1 MPALSTFR
9 SLASALLLVSVSF
22 PDGAL
27 AESQVDSAAEA
38 AAPPPLRAQVVDS
51 DLGAIAGVRVVLVSE
66 RGRVLARTATG
77 PQGGFRFETV
87 PPEAHALRL
96 SHPDFE
102 DLVQLLGEWKAAYRL
117 VPRRVEQS
125 LTVTATRTPRTSRNI
140 PSAVS
145 VLGEPELGQSPAITV
160 DDALRQIPS
169 FSLFRRSSSLV
180 AHPTSQ
186 GVSLR
191 GIGPS
196 GVSRT
201 LVLWDGTPLN
211 DPFGGWVY
219 WSQLDKSG
227 LERIEVVPG
236 GGSSLY
242 GSSALGGVIQAFS
255 KAPRPPRFE
264 LDLRGGSLGTA
275 RADLL
280 GSVGGE
286 RWSGLV
292 SGSFF
297 RTGGYPVVAP
307 EDRGPVDEPA
317 DSRAYAV
324 RAAAFYQ
331 PDQEAQATLRLEHF
345 GEDRGNGTPLRENAT
360 DMTRFRGF
368 YRRKDDRGREWQL
381 GAYGLTQ
388 TFDSS
393 FTAVPSHRRSEFP
406 TREQQVPSRG
416 AGGSLQWTGLLGQRH
431 LVTSGVDWQWVR
443 GHSRETG
450 YRSGMPAQFQV
461 LGGHQQLGGVYLQ
474 DLVALAPRWQL
485 QLGARLDGWFNHDAV
500 REQVPLP
507 SGTPTR
513 LGFPGRGG
521 GMLSPRGGI
530 SYRATEV
537 LTFRGAVYRSFRAP
551 TLNELYRGFRVG
563 SVVTLPNENLRPETL
578 RGAEAGVDW
587 YGGRRV
593 RGRLTAFWNGLS
605 QAVSNITLETTPALI
620 TRQRQNVGRVA
631 ARGLDADLRLRLN
644 RDWRVRGGYL
654 LADSTF
660 GRFPENPGVESNR
673 LPQVPRHRLTASLS
687 YARPRVLNAFLLAR
701 FLGLQFDD
709 DRNLRPLANTTLLD
723 LQISRR
729 VHRNLILTFAVENLL
744 NRRIPVSN
752 TSVLGIGPPRMTT
765 GGLRLAW

>member
-1 MPALSTFR
+1 MSTFR
-9 SLASALLLVSVSF
+9 SLASALFLVSCLFPLVSLSESET
-22 PDGAL
+22 DAGA
-27 AESQVDSAAEA
+27 AGGGW
-38 AAPPPLRAQVVDS
+38 PPLQAQVLDS
-51 DLGAIAGVRVVLVSE
+51 DRRAIAGVRVLLVTE
-66 RGRVLARTATG
+66 GGRVLAETVTG
-77 PQGGFRFETV
+77 PRGGFQFATV
-87 PPEAHALRL
+87 SPEAHSLRL

-102 DLVQLLGEWKAAYRL
+102 DLLEPLGNWKSAFTL
-117 VPRRVEQS
+117 VPRPVEQA
-125 LTVTATRTPRTSRNI
+125 LTVTATRTPRTGRNI

-160 DDALRQIPS
+160 DDALRRIPS

-219 WSQLDKSG
+219 WSQLDKSS

-255 KAPRPPRFE
+255 RAPRPPRFE

-297 RTGGYPVVAP
+297 HTNGYHVVAP
-307 EDRGPVDEPA
+307 EDRGPVDRPA
-317 DSRAYAV
+317 QSRAYAV
-324 RAAAFYQ
+324 RAAAFHQ
-331 PDQEAQATLRLEHF
+331 PRRGTQGTLRLEHF
-345 GEDRGNGTPLRENAT
+345 GEDRGNGTRLRENAT
-360 DMTRFRGF
+360 DVTRVRAR
-368 YRRKDDRGREWQL
+368 YRRKDDRGREWQI
-381 GAYGLTQ
+381 GAYGLAQ
-388 TFDSS
+388 AFDSS
-393 FTAVPSHRRSEFP
+393 FTAVPSHRQSEFL
-406 TREQQVPSRG
+406 TREQEVPSRSAG
-416 AGGSLQWTGLLGQRH
+416 ASLQWTGPLGQRH
-431 LVTSGVDWQWVR
+431 LVTSGLDWQWVR

-450 YRSGMPAQFQV
+450 YRSGIPAQFQV
-461 LGGHQQLGGVYLQ
+461 LGGHQQLGGIYLQ
-474 DLVALAPRWQL
+474 DLMALAPRWQL

-500 REQVPLP
+500 RDQVPLP
-507 SGTPTR
+507 SGTSTV
-513 LGFPGRGG
+513 LEFPRRGG
-521 GMLSPRGGI
+521 GMLSPRGGV
-530 SYRATEV
+530 SYHATEA

-587 YGGRRV
+587 YGGSRL
-593 RGRLTAFWNGLS
+593 RGRLTAYWNGLS
-605 QAVSNITLETTPALI
+605 QAISNITLETAPALI
-620 TRQRQNVGRVA
+620 TRQRQNVGRVD
-631 ARGLDADLRLRLN
+631 ARGLDADLSLRLN
-644 RDWRVRGGYL
+644 RDWRLRGGYL

-660 GRFPENPGVESNR
+660 GRFLENPGVESNR

-687 YARPRVLNAFLLAR
+687 YARPDVLNAFLMAR
-701 FLGLQFDD
+701 LVGLQFDD
-709 DRNLRPLANTTLLD
+709 DHNLRPLAGTTLLD
-723 LQISRR
+723 LHLSRR
-729 VHRNLILTFAVENLL
+729 VHRNLVLTFAVENLL
-744 NRRIPVSN
+744 DRRVPVSN
-752 TSVLGIGPPRMTT
+752 TSVLGIGPPRMVTA
-765 GGLRLAW
+765 GLRLAW

>member
-1 MPALSTFR
+1 MSTFR
-9 SLASALLLVSVSF
+9 SLVSALFLVSCLF
-22 PDGAL
+22 PAVAP
-27 AESQVDSAAEA
+27 AEHQADSGAEA
-38 AAPPPLRAQVVDS
+38 DTPPPLRAQVLDS
-51 DLGAIAGVRVVLVSE
+51 DLRAIAGVRVMLVSE
-66 RGRVLARTATG
+66 RGRVLAQTASG
-77 PQGGFRFETV
+77 PQGDFQFETV
-87 PPEAHALRL
+87 PPEARALRL

-102 DLVQLLGEWKAAYRL
+102 DLVQPLSGWKTAYTL
-117 VPRRVEQS
+117 VPRRLEQS
-125 LTVTATRTPRTSRNI
+125 LTVTATRTPRTWRDI

-219 WSQLDKSG
+219 WSQLDKSS

-255 KAPRPPRFE
+255 KTPRPPRFE

-297 RTGGYPVVAP
+297 HTDGYQVVAP
-307 EDRGPVDEPA
+307 DDRGPVDVPA
-317 DSRAYAV
+317 SSRAYAV
-324 RAAAFYQ
+324 RAAAFYRPRQ
-331 PDQEAQATLRLEHF
+331 GAQGTLRLEHF
-345 GEDRGNGTPLRENAT
+345 GEDRGNGTLLRENAT
-360 DMTRFRGF
+360 DVTRVRAL

-388 TFDSS
+388 AFDSS
-393 FTAVPSHRRSEFP
+393 FTAVPSHRQSEFL
-406 TREQQVPSRG
+406 TREQRVPSRS
-416 AGGSLQWTGLLGQRH
+416 AGGSLQWTGPLGQRH

-461 LGGHQQLGGVYLQ
+461 LGGSQQLGGVYLQ
-474 DLVALAPRWQL
+474 DLMALAPRWQL

-500 REQVPLP
+500 RDQVRLP
-507 SGTPTR
+507 SGTPTTF
-513 LGFPGRGG
+513 GFPRRGG
-521 GMLSPRGGI
+521 GMLSPRGGV
-530 SYRATEV
+530 SYHASDS

-563 SVVTLPNENLRPETL
+563 NVVTLPNENLRPETL

-587 YGGRRV
+587 YGGPRV
-593 RGRLTAFWNGLS
+593 RGRLTAYWNGLS
-605 QAVSNITLETTPALI
+605 QAISNITLDSHLRAHHPPEAERRP
-620 TRQRQNVGRVA
+620 RQRPGPGRRPGA
-631 ARGLDADLRLRLN
+631 AFEPGLEAAGRLPAGRFHLRPLSGEP
-644 RDWRVRGGYL
+644 RGGVEPV
-654 LADSTF
+654 A
-660 GRFPENPGVESNR
+660 PGAA
-673 LPQVPRHRLTASLS
+673 HRLTASLS
-687 YARPRVLNAFLLAR
+687 YARPGILNAFLMAR
-701 FLGLQFDD
+701 FVGLQFDD
-709 DRNLRPLANTTLLD
+709 DRNLRPLAKTTLLD
-723 LQISRR
+723 LHLSKR
-729 VHRNLILTFAVENLL
+729 VHRNLVLTAVENLL
-744 NRRIPVSN
+744 DREIPVSN
-752 TSVLGIGPPRMTT
+752 TSVLGIGPPRMITS
-765 GGLRLAW
+765 GIRLAW

>member
-1 MPALSTFR
+1 MSTFR
-9 SLASALLLVSVSF
+9 SLASALFLVSCLF
-22 PDGAL
+22 PVDSP
-27 AESQVDSAAEA
+27 AESETGAGAEDGGW
-38 AAPPPLRAQVVDS
+38 PPLHAQVLDS
-51 DLGAIAGVRVVLVSE
+51 DRRAIAGVRVLLVTVG
-66 RGRVLARTATG
+66 GRVLAETVTG
-77 PQGGFRFETV
+77 PRGGFRFATV
-87 PPEAHALRL
+87 SPKAHSLRL

-102 DLVQLLGEWKAAYRL
+102 DLVEPLGNWKSAFIL

-125 LTVTATRTPRTSRNI
+125 LTVTATRTPRTWRNI

-160 DDALRQIPS
+160 DDLLRRIPS

-219 WSQLDKSG
+219 WSQLDMSS

-236 GGSSLY
+236 GSSSLY
-242 GSSALGGVIQAFS
+242 GSAALGGVIQAFS
-255 KAPRPPRFE
+255 KAPPAPRFE
-264 LDLRGGSLGTA
+264 LDLRGGSLGTG

-297 RTGGYPVVAP
+297 HTNGYDLVAP
-307 EDRGPVDEPA
+307 EDRGPVDRPA

-324 RAAAFYQ
+324 RAAAYFQ
-331 PDQEAQATLRLEHF
+331 PRQGAQGTLRLEHF

-360 DMTRFRGF
+360 DATRVRAL

-388 TFDSS
+388 IFDSS
-393 FTAVPSHRRSEFP
+393 FTAVPSHRRSEFL
-406 TREQQVPSRG
+406 TREQEVPSRS
-416 AGGSLQWTGLLGQRH
+416 AGGSLQWTGPLGQSH

-507 SGTPTR
+507 SGAPAV
-513 LGFPGRGG
+513 LEFPRRGG
-521 GMLSPRGGI
+521 GMLSPRGGV
-530 SYRATEV
+530 SYHASQA

-587 YGGRRV
+587 YGGSRL

-605 QAVSNITLETTPALI
+605 QAISNITLETSPALI
-620 TRQRQNVGRVA
+620 TRQRQNVGRVN
-631 ARGLDADLRLRLN
+631 ARGLDADLALRLN
-644 RDWRVRGGYL
+644 RDWRLRGGYL

-660 GRFPENPGVESNR
+660 GRFPGNPGVESNR

-687 YARPRVLNAFLLAR
+687 YARPGILNAFLMAR
-701 FLGLQFDD
+701 FVGLQFDD
-709 DRNLRPLANTTLLD
+709 DRNLRPLAKTTLLD
-723 LQISRR
+723 LQLSKR
-729 VHRNLILTFAVENLL
+729 VHRNLALTFAVENLL
-744 NRRIPVSN
+744 DRRIPVSN
-752 TSVLGIGPPRMTT
+752 ASVLGIGPPRMIT
-765 GGLRLAW
+765 GGIRLGW

>member
-1 MPALSTFR
+1 MSTFR
-9 SLASALLLVSVSF
+9 SLSSALILVAISF
-22 PDGAL
+22 PAGVL
-27 AESQVDSAAEA
+27 AESQADSAAEGD
-38 AAPPPLRAQVVDS
+38 APPALRAQVVDS
-51 DLGAIAGVRVVLVSE
+51 DLRAIAGVRVMLVSR
-66 RGRVLARTATG
+66 RGRVLAQTASG
-77 PQGGFRFETV
+77 PRGDFRFETV
-87 PPEAHALRL
+87 PPEARALRL

-102 DLVQLLGEWKAAYRL
+102 ELVQPLDGWKTAYTL

-125 LTVTATRTPRTSRNI
+125 LTVTATRTPRTWRNS

-145 VLGEPELGQSPAITV
+145 VLGEPELAQSPAITV
-160 DDALRQIPS
+160 DDALRQVPS

-219 WSQLDKSG
+219 WSQLDKSS

-255 KAPRPPRFE
+255 KAPPAPRFE

-297 RTGGYPVVAP
+297 HTSGYPVVAP
-307 EDRGPVDEPA
+307 DDRGPVDVPA
-317 DSRAYAV
+317 KSRAYAV

-331 PDQEAQATLRLEHF
+331 PRDGGAQGTLRLEQF
-345 GEDRGNGTPLRENAT
+345 GEDRGNGTRLRENAT
-360 DMTRFRGF
+360 GATRVRAL

-381 GAYGLTQ
+381 GGYGLTQ

-393 FTAVPSHRRSEFP
+393 FTAVPSHRQSEFL
-406 TREQQVPSRG
+406 TREQQVPSRS
-416 AGGSLQWTGLLGQRH
+416 AGGSLQWTGPRGQRH
-431 LVTSGVDWQWVR
+431 LLTSGVDWRWVR

-450 YRSGMPAQFQV
+450 YRSGMPAQFQE
-461 LGGHQQLGGVYLQ
+461 LGGSQQLGGVYLQ

-500 REQVPLP
+500 REQVRLP
-507 SGTPTR
+507 SGSPTS
-513 LGFPGRGG
+513 LGFPRRGG
-521 GMLSPRGGI
+521 GMLSPRGGV
-530 SYRATEV
+530 SYHASEA

-563 SVVTLPNENLRPETL
+563 NVVTLPNENLRPETL

-587 YGGRRV
+587 YGGPRV

-605 QAVSNITLETTPALI
+605 QAISNITLETTPALI
-620 TRQRQNVGRVA
+620 TRQRQNVGRVT
-631 ARGLDADLRLRLN
+631 ARGLDADLALRLN
-644 RDWRVRGGYL
+644 RDWRLRGGYL

-687 YARPRVLNAFLLAR
+687 FARPGVLNAFLMAR
-701 FLGLQFDD
+701 LVGLQFDD
-709 DRNLRPLANTTLLD
+709 DRNLRPLAGTTLLD
-723 LQISRR
+723 LHLSRR
-729 VHRNLILTFAVENLL
+729 VHRNLVLTFAVENLL
-744 NRRIPVSN
+744 DREIPVSN
-752 TSVLGIGPPRMTT
+752 TSVLGIGPPRMITA
-765 GGLRLAW
+765 GLRMAW

>member
-1 MPALSTFR
+1 M
-9 SLASALLLVSVSF
+9 LVS
-22 PDGAL
+22 
-27 AESQVDSAAEA
+27 
-38 AAPPPLRAQVVDS
+38 AQ
-51 DLGAIAGVRVVLVSE
+51 
-66 RGRVLARTATG
+66 GRVLAQTATG
-77 PQGGFRFETV
+77 PQGGFQFETV
-87 PPEAHALRL
+87 PPEARTLRL

-102 DLVQLLGEWKAAYRL
+102 DLVQPLVDWKTAYTL

-125 LTVTATRTPRTSRNI
+125 LTVTATRTPRTLRNI
-140 PSAVS
+140 PSAVT

-219 WSQLDKSG
+219 WSQLDKSS

-255 KAPRPPRFE
+255 KAPRFPRFE

-292 SGSFF
+292 SGTLF
-297 RTGGYPVVAP
+297 RTSGYQVVAP
-307 EDRGPVDEPA
+307 EDRGPVDLPA
-317 DSRAYAV
+317 NSRAYSV

-331 PDQEAQATLRLEHF
+331 PDRGAQATLRLEHF

-360 DMTRFRGF
+360 DVTRVRGL

-381 GAYGLTQ
+381 SAYGLTQ

-393 FTAVPSHRRSEFP
+393 FTAVPSHRRLEFL
-406 TREQQVPSRG
+406 TREQQVPARS

-431 LVTSGVDWQWVR
+431 LMTSGVDWQWVR
-443 GHSRETG
+443 GHSREIG

-461 LGGHQQLGGVYLQ
+461 LGGHQQLGGVYFQ
-474 DLVALAPRWQL
+474 DLVALGSRWQL
-485 QLGARLDGWFNHDAV
+485 QLGARLDGWFNHDAA
-500 REQVPLP
+500 RDQVPLP
-507 SGTPTR
+507 SGTSTV
-513 LGFPGRGG
+513 LEFPRRGG
-521 GMLSPRGGI
+521 GMLSPRGGV
-530 SYRATEV
+530 SYHASQA

-563 SVVTLPNENLRPETL
+563 NVVTLANENLRPETL

-587 YGGRRV
+587 YGGPRV
-593 RGRLTAFWNGLS
+593 RGRLTAYWNGLS
-605 QAVSNITLETTPALI
+605 QAISNITVGTTPALI
-620 TRQRQNVGRVA
+620 TRQRQNVGRVN
-631 ARGLDADLRLRLN
+631 ARGLDADLTLRLN
-644 RDWRVRGGYL
+644 RDWRLRGGYL

-687 YARPRVLNAFLLAR
+687 YARPGVLNAFLLVR
-701 FLGLQFDD
+701 FVGLQFDD
-709 DRNLRPLANTTLLD
+709 DRNLRPLANSTLLD
-723 LQISRR
+723 LQVSRR
-729 VHRNLILTFAVENLL
+729 VHRNLVLTLAVENLL
-744 NRRIPVSN
+744 NRRFPVSN
-752 TSVLGIGPPRMTT
+752 TSVLGIGPPRMITS
-765 GGLRLAW
+765 GLRLAW

>member
-1 MPALSTFR
+1 MLALSTFR
-9 SLASALLLVSVSF
+9 SLVSALFLVAISF
-22 PDGAL
+22 PAGVP
-27 AESQVDSAAEA
+27 AESRDDSGTEA
-38 AAPPPLRAQVVDS
+38 DTPPSLRAQVVDS
-51 DLGAIAGVRVVLVSE
+51 DLRAIAGVRVMLVSE
-66 RGRVLARTATG
+66 RDHVLIGTVTG
-77 PQGGFRFETV
+77 PQGDFRFETV
-87 PPEAHALRL
+87 PPKARALRL

-102 DLVQLLGEWKAAYRL
+102 ELVQPLGGWKSAYTL

-125 LTVTATRTPRTSRNI
+125 LTVTATRTPRTWRNI

-145 VLGEPELGQSPAITV
+145 VLGEPELAQSPAITV
-160 DDALRQIPS
+160 DDALRRIPS

-219 WSQLDKSG
+219 WSQLDKSS

-255 KAPRPPRFE
+255 KAPPAPRLE

-297 RTGGYPVVAP
+297 HTDGFHLVAP
-307 EDRGPVDEPA
+307 DDRGPVDVPA
-317 DSRAYAV
+317 KSRAYAV
-324 RAAAFYQ
+324 RAAAFYRPRQ
-331 PDQEAQATLRLEHF
+331 GAQGTLRLEHF
-345 GEDRGNGTPLRENAT
+345 GEDRGNGTRLRENAT
-360 DMTRFRGF
+360 DATRVRAL
-368 YRRKDDRGREWQL
+368 YRRKDDRGSEWQL

-393 FTAVPSHRRSEFP
+393 FTAVPSHRRLEFL
-406 TREQQVPSRG
+406 TREQQVPSRS
-416 AGGSLQWTGLLGQRH
+416 AGGSLQWTGPLGQRH

-450 YRSGMPAQFQV
+450 YRSGMPAQSQV

-474 DLVALAPRWQL
+474 DLVALAPRWQV

-500 REQVPLP
+500 RDQVPLP
-507 SGTPTR
+507 SGTSTV
-513 LGFPGRGG
+513 LEFPRRGG
-521 GMLSPRGGI
+521 GMLSPRGGV
-530 SYRATEV
+530 SYHATES

-563 SVVTLPNENLRPETL
+563 NVVTLPNENLRPETL

-587 YGGRRV
+587 YGARV

-605 QAVSNITLETTPALI
+605 QAISNITLETTPGLI
-620 TRQRQNVGRVA
+620 TRQRQNVGRVN
-631 ARGLDADLRLRLN
+631 ARGLDADLELRLN
-644 RDWRVRGGYL
+644 RDWRLRGGYL

-687 YARPRVLNAFLLAR
+687 YAPPGVFNAFLMAR
-701 FLGLQFDD
+701 FAGLQFDD
-709 DRNLRPLANTTLLD
+709 DRNLRPLAKSTLLD
-723 LQISRR
+723 LHLSRR
-729 VHRNLILTFAVENLL
+729 VHRNLVLTLAVENLL
-744 NRRIPVSN
+744 DRPIPVSN
-752 TSVLGIGPPRMTT
+752 TSVLGIGPPRMITT
-765 GGLRLAW
+765 GLRLAW

>member
-1 MPALSTFR
+1 MSTFR
-9 SLASALLLVSVSF
+9 SLASALFLVSCLF
-22 PDGAL
+22 PVDSP
-27 AESQVDSAAEA
+27 AESETGAGAEDGGW
-38 AAPPPLRAQVVDS
+38 PPLHAQVLDS
-51 DLGAIAGVRVVLVSE
+51 DRRAIAGVRVLLVTVG
-66 RGRVLARTATG
+66 GRVLAETITG
-77 PQGGFRFETV
+77 PRGGFRFATV
-87 PPEAHALRL
+87 SPKAHSLRL

-102 DLVQLLGEWKAAYRL
+102 DLVEPLGNWKSAFIL
-117 VPRRVEQS
+117 VPRQVEQS
-125 LTVTATRTPRTSRNI
+125 LTVTATRTPRTWRNI

-145 VLGEPELGQSPAITV
+145 VLGEPELAQSPAITV
-160 DDALRQIPS
+160 DDALRRIPS

-219 WSQLDKSG
+219 WSQLDKSS

-236 GGSSLY
+236 GSSSLY
-242 GSSALGGVIQAFS
+242 GSAALGGVIQAFS
-255 KAPRPPRFE
+255 KAPPAPRFE
-264 LDLRGGSLGTA
+264 LDLRGGSLGTG

-297 RTGGYPVVAP
+297 HTNGYDVVAP
-307 EDRGPVDEPA
+307 EDRGPVDTPA

-324 RAAAFYQ
+324 RAAGFFQ
-331 PDQEAQATLRLEHF
+331 PGQGTQGTLRLEHF

-360 DMTRFRGF
+360 DATRVRAL

-388 TFDSS
+388 IFDSS
-393 FTAVPSHRRSEFP
+393 FTAVPSHRRSEFL
-406 TREQQVPSRG
+406 TREQEVPSRS
-416 AGGSLQWTGLLGQRH
+416 AGGSLQWTGPLGQSH

-507 SGTPTR
+507 SGAPAVLEYPR
-513 LGFPGRGG
+513 RGG
-521 GMLSPRGGI
+521 GMLSPRGGV
-530 SYRATEV
+530 SYHASQA

-587 YGGRRV
+587 YGGSRL

-605 QAVSNITLETTPALI
+605 QAISNITLETSPALI
-620 TRQRQNVGRVA
+620 TRQRQNVGRVN
-631 ARGLDADLRLRLN
+631 ARGLDADLALRLN
-644 RDWRVRGGYL
+644 RDWRLRGGYL

-660 GRFPENPGVESNR
+660 GRFPGNPGVESNR

-687 YARPRVLNAFLLAR
+687 YARPGILNAFLMAR
-701 FLGLQFDD
+701 FVGLQFDD
-709 DRNLRPLANTTLLD
+709 DRNLRPLAKTTLLD
-723 LQISRR
+723 LQLSKR
-729 VHRNLILTFAVENLL
+729 VHRNLALTLAVENLL
-744 NRRIPVSN
+744 DRRIPVSN
-752 TSVLGIGPPRMTT
+752 TSVLGIGPPRMITT
-765 GGLRLAW
+765 GLRLAW

>member
-1 MPALSTFR
+1 MSTFR
-9 SLASALLLVSVSF
+9 SLASALFLVSCLF
-22 PDGAL
+22 PVDSP
-27 AESQVDSAAEA
+27 AESETGAGAEDGGW
-38 AAPPPLRAQVVDS
+38 PPLHAQVLDS
-51 DLGAIAGVRVVLVSE
+51 DRRAIAGVRVLLVTE
-66 RGRVLARTATG
+66 GGRVLAETVTG
-77 PQGGFRFETV
+77 PRGGFRFATV
-87 PPEAHALRL
+87 SPKAHSLRL

-102 DLVQLLGEWKAAYRL
+102 DLVEPLGNWKSAFIL

-125 LTVTATRTPRTSRNI
+125 LTVTATRTPRTWRNI

-160 DDALRQIPS
+160 DDALRRIPS

-219 WSQLDKSG
+219 WSQLDKSS

-236 GGSSLY
+236 GSSSLY
-242 GSSALGGVIQAFS
+242 GSAALGGVIQAFS
-255 KAPRPPRFE
+255 KAPPAPRFE
-264 LDLRGGSLGTA
+264 LNLRGGSLGTG

-280 GSVGGE
+280 GSLGGE

-297 RTGGYPVVAP
+297 HTNGYDVVAP
-307 EDRGPVDEPA
+307 EDRGPVDTPA

-324 RAAAFYQ
+324 RAAAFFQ
-331 PDQEAQATLRLEHF
+331 PRQGAQGTLRLEHF

-360 DMTRFRGF
+360 DATRVRAL

-381 GAYGLTQ
+381 AAHGLTQ
-388 TFDSS
+388 IFDSS
-393 FTAVPSHRRSEFP
+393 FTAVPSHRRSEFL
-406 TREQQVPSRG
+406 TREQEVPSRS
-416 AGGSLQWTGLLGQRH
+416 AGGSLQWTGPLGQSH

-507 SGTPTR
+507 SGAPAVLEYPR
-513 LGFPGRGG
+513 RGG
-521 GMLSPRGGI
+521 GMLSPRGGV
-530 SYRATEV
+530 SYHASQA

-587 YGGRRV
+587 YGGSRL

-605 QAVSNITLETTPALI
+605 QAISNITLETTPALI
-620 TRQRQNVGRVA
+620 TRQRQNVGRVN
-631 ARGLDADLRLRLN
+631 ARGLDADLALRLN
-644 RDWRVRGGYL
+644 RDWRLRGGYL

-660 GRFPENPGVESNR
+660 GRFPGNPGVESNR

-687 YARPRVLNAFLLAR
+687 YARPGILNAFLMAR
-701 FLGLQFDD
+701 FVGLQYDD
-709 DRNLRPLANTTLLD
+709 DRNLRPLAKTTLLD
-723 LQISRR
+723 LQLSKR
-729 VHRNLILTFAVENLL
+729 VHRNLALTLAVENLL
-744 NRRIPVSN
+744 DRRIPVSN
-752 TSVLGIGPPRMTT
+752 TSVLGIGPPRMITT
-765 GGLRLAW
+765 GLRLAW